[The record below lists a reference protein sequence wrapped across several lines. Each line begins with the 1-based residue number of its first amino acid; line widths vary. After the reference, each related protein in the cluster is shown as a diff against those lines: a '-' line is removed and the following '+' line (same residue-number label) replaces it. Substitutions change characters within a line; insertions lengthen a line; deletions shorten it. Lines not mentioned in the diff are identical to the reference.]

1 MRNLGEFRWCQAT
14 LHFQCLTHF
23 LCTLPSQSAGI
34 CIHTVYLCILC
45 QCLCEC
51 ECVIPWAWVSIS
63 VLVFSPCREL
73 DCFPRLSLAAPFG
86 DSIFGELTQ
95 AVTVF
100 RACLLLS
107 PSFSQPLA
115 HLWSQKHKM
124 FHRGCYFFHSSL
136 EEKGFSDMYHTV
148 ESNIPDRYNHI
159 YTTCT
164 VYI

>member
-51 ECVIPWAWVSIS
+51 VIPMGLS
-63 VLVFSPCREL
+63 VYLCTCVLALQRARLFSSAKFSSTVWGFHLRRT
-73 DCFPRLSLAAPFG
+73 DTGR
-86 DSIFGELTQ
+86 
-95 AVTVF
+95 VTVF
-100 RACLLLS
+100 WACLLLS

-136 EEKGFSDMYHTV
+136 EEKGFQICIRTV

>member
-14 LHFQCLTHF
+14 LHFQCLIHF

-45 QCLCEC
+45 QCLC

-100 RACLLLS
+100 WACLLLS
-107 PSFSQPLA
+107 PSFSQPLE

-124 FHRGCYFFHSSL
+124 FHRGCDFFPLKSWRKRFFRYVSYCRIKHSWPLQSHL
-136 EEKGFSDMYHTV
+136 HY
-148 ESNIPDRYNHI
+148 
-159 YTTCT
+159 TCT